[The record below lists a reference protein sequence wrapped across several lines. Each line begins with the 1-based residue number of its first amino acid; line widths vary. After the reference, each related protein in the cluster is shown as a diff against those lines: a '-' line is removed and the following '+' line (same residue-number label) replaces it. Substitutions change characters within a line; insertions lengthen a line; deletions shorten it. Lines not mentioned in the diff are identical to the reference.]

1 MRHIPHSTYYQD
13 RQTEYQLCTDFPGDE
28 ILIDGL
34 HAMQAHFYNR
44 NIPIEIPVVRVM
56 NTAHFVAAYMF
67 STECSGDQLEYDVL
81 AYDSLSRDKQ
91 LAYVAMI
98 VLAAM
103 LKRTKGLRASNCRNL
118 ILDKRTPDF
127 DDGVTLYDKF
137 LKSAEKRFAEEDFL
151 IDTHEQILKLKA
163 ENEQLIAE
171 NAELKIKYQTM
182 ENKYQQINIGTQ
194 NNNCT
199 QIGSQYNI
207 TYVMPSQEEAKWSS
221 AQPSSM
227 PDVPQQ
233 DQFKYIHVLVT
244 DEAERAEIHR
254 MVSNIVR
261 LPKMQLVCDELYK
274 LMKNKKVLCSIN
286 PDAMLSELRRLGLPS
301 ADTVGFSD
309 KNFYH
314 YYKAP
319 KLD

>member
-34 HAMQAHFYNR
+34 HAMQQHFWNN
-44 NIPIEIPVVRVM
+44 NINVDIPVVRVM
-56 NTAHFVAAYMF
+56 NTAHFLAAYMF

-91 LAYVAMI
+91 LVYVTMI

-163 ENEQLIAE
+163 ENEQLTSENIQLKYTITKMENQQNIQYNAPVYQGCTFNTTNTTNNYYGASPAE
-171 NAELKIKYQTM
+171 NDSSSTCSSPKPEKTWREILGVPKP
-182 ENKYQQINIGTQ
+182 NKYSEVRRHIL
-194 NNNCT
+194 
-199 QIGSQYNI
+199 
-207 TYVMPSQEEAKWSS
+207 ERLKF
-221 AQPSSM
+221 
-227 PDVPQQ
+227 D
-233 DQFKYIHVLVT
+233 
-244 DEAERAEIHR
+244 DEFREFYADATRVELCQ
-254 MVSNIVR
+254 R
-261 LPKMQLVCDELYK
+261 LTNEFGWDLDPNSLG
-274 LMKNKKVLCSIN
+274 KNMNRK
-286 PDAMLSELRRLGLPS
+286 
-301 ADTVGFSD
+301 
-309 KNFYH
+309 H
-314 YYKAP
+314 
-319 KLD
+319 